1 MQIKITNN
9 RNGLVAIKNISYY
22 SKSDILKIINFYNN
36 HSFYSAELSRK
47 ESKNE
52 TNVYITISNIFIC

>member
-1 MQIKITNN
+1 MRIKITNN
-9 RNGLVAIKNISYY
+9 RSGLVVIKDISYY

-47 ESKNE
+47 EYKNE
-52 TNVYITISNIFIC
+52 I